1 MTLLQRI
8 RGGVGSIRS
17 MVGAFVRIDYIDE
30 ISYPAS
36 FLMGQLA
43 IFVPVVTTFFIGQ
56 LTVGSENAEL
66 FGDDYFTFA
75 VLGLA
80 IAGMMQS
87 ALSGFGF
94 SLQRAQERGTLETFL
109 VEPVPWTVL
118 PLVMNV
124 WRVALGAINGLL
136 VLLVGWLLGAQYDL
150 SGLPMFVLL
159 IAMSLV
165 ASQAIGIL
173 AASFLVL
180 AKRSTA
186 VIRLYTLLASILAGS
201 VFSVDQLPPWL
212 STVSFLIPHTYA
224 VTAAREQLMAD
235 AGSFTIPVDN
245 ALWFL
250 MGFAVIVGGGGLLL
264 FQRTLKYARKMGMLS
279 GY

>member
-1 MTLLQRI
+1 MTVIQRSR
-8 RGGVGSIRS
+8 RGLRS
-17 MVGAFVRIDYIDE
+17 VSSMFGAFVRVDYVDE
-30 ISYPAS
+30 VSYPAS
-36 FLMGQLA
+36 FLMGELA
-43 IFVPVVTTFFIGQ
+43 TFVPVITTFFIGQ
-56 LTVGSENAEL
+56 LTLGSANSEL

-80 IAGMMQS
+80 IAGVMQS
-87 ALSGFGF
+87 ALFGFGF
-94 SLQRAQERGTLETFL
+94 SLQRAQERGTLETLL

-118 PLVMNV
+118 PIAMNV
-124 WRVALGAINGLL
+124 WRVGIGVANGLL
-136 VLLVGWLLGAQYDL
+136 VLLLGWLLGARYEL
-150 SGLPMFVLL
+150 SGLPVFLLL
-159 IAMSLV
+159 IAMGLL

-180 AKRSTA
+180 AKRSTGI
-186 VIRLYTLLASILAGS
+186 VRLYTLLASILAGS

-212 STVSFLIPHTYA
+212 SAFSFAIPHTYA

-235 AGSFTIPVDN
+235 AGSFTIPVGV

-250 MGFAVIVGGGGLLL
+250 TGFAVIVGGGGVLL